1 MPVYTVN
8 LHGENVQQEF
18 EGELCRLGFFTVRH
32 VEADSV
38 QAAAEAGLAALR
50 ESAELLERAENPP
63 DDPPVLQVES
73 VVACDAIDPAAPLP
87 ALSWY
92 ADE

>member
-1 MPVYTVN
+1 MPAYTVN

-32 VEADSV
+32 VQADSV
-38 QAAAEAGLAALR
+38 QAAAAAGLAALR
-50 ESAELLERAENPP
+50 DTAELRARVDNPP
-63 DDPPVLQVES
+63 DDPPVYQVES
-73 VVACDAIDPAAPLP
+73 VVECDAVDSAAPLP
-87 ALSWY
+87 GLSWY